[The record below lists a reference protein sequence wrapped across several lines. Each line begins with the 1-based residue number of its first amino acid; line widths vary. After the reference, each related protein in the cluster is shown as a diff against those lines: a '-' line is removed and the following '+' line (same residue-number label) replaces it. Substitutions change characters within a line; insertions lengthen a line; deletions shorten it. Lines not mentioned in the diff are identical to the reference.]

1 MNISV
6 NLSNPFVLIFL
17 CGTVATFLIN
27 HFLEFID
34 FRARAKNGGSIPAVL
49 QKIPLAVET
58 FDTEKLKNISAYED
72 AKYFKW
78 CISSVIMMALDL
90 ALVLFGFYPFVF
102 NFICSL
108 TGFPSTIANSFCAF
122 FLFMLITA
130 VPSFVL
136 AIPFSLYD
144 EFVLEKKFGFS
155 NMTWKLWITDTLKSL
170 VISLILISLLTFVAA
185 VAFVK
190 FETSWWFI
198 LAAVMIAFTFIM
210 QVVYPKF
217 IAPLFNKFSPLEDGE
232 AKDKIMA
239 ILDKVGFKNGGL
251 FVMDE
256 SKRSG
261 HSNAYFSGFGKT
273 KRIVLYDTLLKSLT
287 PDELAA
293 VLGHE
298 LGHFKLHHITKRL
311 FVMIP
316 MEFVVTFLLYKM
328 AHLTGLYNA
337 FGFAD
342 ITAQNVAG
350 VQFIGI
356 FLASMLW
363 SSISEIVSPV
373 SNIFSRRHEYQADA
387 FGADVCGSPE
397 PLITGLI
404 KLNSEN
410 LSELIPPK
418 LYVFW
423 NYSHPTLV
431 ERIEKL
437 KGTHLDHV
445 SDNYQNDIIQ
455 PFEMKNIPLILDV
468 VVPMWSPQTEDMDSR
483 RFYVEHIVRNNYF
496 ENDYHY
502 ELIENGSFCASA
514 FFARKADICKADE
527 WYSVE
532 SKKYS
537 EKLQSSTK
545 IGKAYIELM
554 DDKVRAYMN
563 DDDIQLTL
571 YVSRKKGCGSKLLN
585 KLCEELRAQGWKNL
599 YLWTDCECN
608 WQWYTDHGYELVS
621 KDVYEPFTE
630 QDGEDYLTYIFR
642 KKL

>member
-17 CGTVATFLIN
+17 CGTIATFLIN

-34 FRARAKNGGSIPAVL
+34 FRARSKNGGSIPTVL
-49 QKIPLAVET
+49 QNIPLATET
-58 FDTEKLKNISAYED
+58 FDTEKLKNICAYEN

-78 CISSVIMMALDL
+78 CLSSVFTVALDL
-90 ALVLFGFYPFVF
+90 ALVIFGFYPFVF
-102 NFICSL
+102 YFVCGI
-108 TGFPSTIANSFCAF
+108 TGFPSGIGNSFCAF
-122 FLFMLITA
+122 FLFMILTA

-136 AIPFSLYD
+136 NLPFSLYS

-155 NMTWKLWITDTLKSL
+155 NMTLKLWIADTLKSMIIGL
-170 VISLILISLLTFVAA
+170 VLMALLNFVAA
-185 VAFVK
+185 VVFVK
-190 FETSWWFI
+190 FAGSWWFI
-198 LAAVMIAFTFIM
+198 LAAVLIAFTFIM

-239 ILDKVGFKNGGL
+239 ILEKVGFKNGGL
-251 FVMDE
+251 FVMDA

-311 FVMIP
+311 FIMIP

-328 AHLTGLYNA
+328 AHIPELYYA
-337 FGFAD
+337 FGFLDD
-342 ITAQNVAG
+342 ITAETIAN

-363 SSISEIVSPV
+363 GAISEIITPL
-373 SNIFSRRHEYQADA
+373 SNIFSRKQEYQADA
-387 FGADVCGSPE
+387 FGADACGSPE
-397 PLITGLI
+397 PLINGLI

-437 KGTHLDHV
+437 R
-445 SDNYQNDIIQ
+445 
-455 PFEMKNIPLILDV
+455 E
-468 VVPMWSPQTEDMDSR
+468 
-483 RFYVEHIVRNNYF
+483 
-496 ENDYHY
+496 
-502 ELIENGSFCASA
+502 
-514 FFARKADICKADE
+514 
-527 WYSVE
+527 
-532 SKKYS
+532 
-537 EKLQSSTK
+537 
-545 IGKAYIELM
+545 
-554 DDKVRAYMN
+554 
-563 DDDIQLTL
+563 
-571 YVSRKKGCGSKLLN
+571 
-585 KLCEELRAQGWKNL
+585 
-599 YLWTDCECN
+599 
-608 WQWYTDHGYELVS
+608 
-621 KDVYEPFTE
+621 
-630 QDGEDYLTYIFR
+630 
-642 KKL
+642 

>member
-17 CGTVATFLIN
+17 CGTIATFLIN

-34 FRARAKNGGSIPAVL
+34 FRARSKNGGSIPTVL
-49 QKIPLAVET
+49 QNIPLATET
-58 FDTEKLKNISAYED
+58 FDTEKLKNICAYEN

-78 CISSVIMMALDL
+78 CLSSVFTVALDL
-90 ALVLFGFYPFVF
+90 ALVIFGFYPFVF
-102 NFICSL
+102 YFVCGI
-108 TGFPSTIANSFCAF
+108 TGFPSGIGNSFCAF
-122 FLFMLITA
+122 FLFMILTA

-136 AIPFSLYD
+136 DLPFSLYS

-155 NMTWKLWITDTLKSL
+155 NMTLKLWITDTIKSMIL
-170 VISLILISLLTFVAA
+170 GLILMVLLTFVAA
-185 VAFVK
+185 LVFVK
-190 FETSWWFI
+190 FASSWWFI
-198 LAAVMIAFTFIM
+198 LAAVLIAFTFIM

-239 ILDKVGFKNGGL
+239 ILEKVGFKNGGL
-251 FVMDE
+251 FVMDA

-311 FVMIP
+311 FIMIP
-316 MEFVVTFLLYKM
+316 MEFVVTFLLYKI
-328 AHLTGLYNA
+328 AHIPDLYYA
-337 FGFAD
+337 FGFLDD
-342 ITAQNVAG
+342 ITAETIAN

-363 SSISEIVSPV
+363 GAISEIITPL
-373 SNIFSRRHEYQADA
+373 SNIFSRKQEYQADA
-387 FGADVCGSPE
+387 FGADACGSPE
-397 PLITGLI
+397 PLINGLI

-437 KGTHLDHV
+437 R
-445 SDNYQNDIIQ
+445 
-455 PFEMKNIPLILDV
+455 E
-468 VVPMWSPQTEDMDSR
+468 
-483 RFYVEHIVRNNYF
+483 
-496 ENDYHY
+496 
-502 ELIENGSFCASA
+502 
-514 FFARKADICKADE
+514 
-527 WYSVE
+527 
-532 SKKYS
+532 
-537 EKLQSSTK
+537 
-545 IGKAYIELM
+545 
-554 DDKVRAYMN
+554 
-563 DDDIQLTL
+563 
-571 YVSRKKGCGSKLLN
+571 
-585 KLCEELRAQGWKNL
+585 
-599 YLWTDCECN
+599 
-608 WQWYTDHGYELVS
+608 
-621 KDVYEPFTE
+621 
-630 QDGEDYLTYIFR
+630 
-642 KKL
+642 

>member
-6 NLSNPFVLIFL
+6 NLTNPFVLIFL

-34 FRARAKNGGSIPAVL
+34 FRTRAKNGGSIPAVL

-78 CISSVIMMALDL
+78 CLSSIFS
-90 ALVLFGFYPFVF
+90 LVLELGLVIFGFYPFIF
-102 NFICSL
+102 NFICSF
-108 TGFPSTIANSFCAF
+108 TGFPSGIGNSFCAF
-122 FLFMLITA
+122 LLFMIISGL
-130 VPSFVL
+130 PSSIL
-136 AIPFSLYD
+136 ELPFSLYG
-144 EFVLEKKFGFS
+144 EFVIEKKFGFS
-155 NMTWKLWITDTLKSL
+155 KMTWKLWLTDTVKSII
-170 VISLILISLLTFVAA
+170 VSLILVSVLTFIAA

-190 FETSWWFI
+190 FTTSWWFI

-217 IAPLFNKFSPLEDGE
+217 IAPLFNKFTPLEDGE

-239 ILDKVGFKNGGL
+239 ILDKVGFENGGL
-251 FVMDE
+251 FVMDA

-311 FVMIP
+311 FILIP

-328 AHLTGLYNA
+328 SHLTGLYNA
-337 FGFAD
+337 FGFTT
-342 ITAQNVAG
+342 ITTQNIAN

-356 FLASMLW
+356 FLVSTLW
-363 SSISEIVSPV
+363 ASISEIVTPL

-387 FGADVCGSPE
+387 FGAKVSGTPDH
-397 PLITGLI
+397 LITGLI

-423 NYSHPTLV
+423 NYSHPTLI

-437 KGTHLDHV
+437 
-445 SDNYQNDIIQ
+445 
-455 PFEMKNIPLILDV
+455 
-468 VVPMWSPQTEDMDSR
+468 R
-483 RFYVEHIVRNNYF
+483 
-496 ENDYHY
+496 
-502 ELIENGSFCASA
+502 
-514 FFARKADICKADE
+514 
-527 WYSVE
+527 
-532 SKKYS
+532 
-537 EKLQSSTK
+537 
-545 IGKAYIELM
+545 
-554 DDKVRAYMN
+554 
-563 DDDIQLTL
+563 QL
-571 YVSRKKGCGSKLLN
+571 N
-585 KLCEELRAQGWKNL
+585 
-599 YLWTDCECN
+599 
-608 WQWYTDHGYELVS
+608 
-621 KDVYEPFTE
+621 
-630 QDGEDYLTYIFR
+630 
-642 KKL
+642 

>member
-6 NLSNPFVLIFL
+6 NLTHPFVLIFL

-34 FRARAKNGGSIPAVL
+34 FRARAKNGGTIPEVL
-49 QKIPLAVET
+49 QKIPLALET

-78 CISSVIMMALDL
+78 YVSSVVMMALDL
-90 ALVLFGFYPFVF
+90 ALVIFGFYPFAF
-102 NFICSL
+102 NFICSI
-108 TGFPSTIANSFCAF
+108 TGFPSTIGNSFAAF
-122 FLFMLITA
+122 LLFMIISGL
-130 VPSFVL
+130 PSSIL
-136 AIPFSLYD
+136 GLPFSLYS
-144 EFVLEKKFGFS
+144 EFVIEKKFGFS
-155 NMTWKLWITDTLKSL
+155 NMTWKLWISDQLKGL
-170 VISLILISLLTFVAA
+170 VVGLILMSLLTFIAA

-198 LAAVMIAFTFIM
+198 LAAVLIAFTFIM

-232 AKDKIMA
+232 AKDKITA
-239 ILDKVGFKNGGL
+239 ILEKIGFKNGGL
-251 FVMDE
+251 FVMDA

-311 FVMIP
+311 FIMIP

-328 AHLTGLYNA
+328 AQLTGLYTA
-337 FGFAD
+337 FGFTN
-342 ITAQNVAG
+342 ITAENVAG

-363 SSISEIVSPV
+363 GSLSEIVTPL

-387 FGADVCGSPE
+387 FGAQACGSPE

-431 ERIEKL
+431 ERIEHL
-437 KGTHLDHV
+437 KK
-445 SDNYQNDIIQ
+445 
-455 PFEMKNIPLILDV
+455 E
-468 VVPMWSPQTEDMDSR
+468 
-483 RFYVEHIVRNNYF
+483 
-496 ENDYHY
+496 
-502 ELIENGSFCASA
+502 
-514 FFARKADICKADE
+514 
-527 WYSVE
+527 
-532 SKKYS
+532 
-537 EKLQSSTK
+537 
-545 IGKAYIELM
+545 
-554 DDKVRAYMN
+554 
-563 DDDIQLTL
+563 
-571 YVSRKKGCGSKLLN
+571 
-585 KLCEELRAQGWKNL
+585 
-599 YLWTDCECN
+599 
-608 WQWYTDHGYELVS
+608 
-621 KDVYEPFTE
+621 
-630 QDGEDYLTYIFR
+630 
-642 KKL
+642 

>member
-1 MNISV
+1 MNTSV
-6 NLSNPFVLIFL
+6 NFSNPFVLIFL

-34 FRARAKNGGSIPAVL
+34 FRARSKNGGSIPPVL
-49 QKIPLAVET
+49 QKIPLATET

-102 NFICSL
+102 NFICGL

-144 EFVLEKKFGFS
+144 EFILEKKFGFS
-155 NMTWKLWITDTLKSL
+155 NMTWKLWITDQLKGI
-170 VISLILISLLTFVAA
+170 VVGLILISLLTFIAA

-190 FETSWWFI
+190 FATSWWFI
-198 LAAVMIAFTFIM
+198 LAAIMIAFTFIM

-239 ILDKVGFKNGGL
+239 ILDRVGFKNGGL
-251 FVMDE
+251 FVMDA

-311 FVMIP
+311 FIMIP
-316 MEFVVTFLLYKM
+316 MEFVITFLLYKM
-328 AHLTGLYNA
+328 AHLVNMYNA
-337 FGFAD
+337 FGFVN

-350 VQFIGI
+350 AQFIGM
-356 FLASMLW
+356 FLAAMLW
-363 SSISEIVSPV
+363 SSISEIISPV
-373 SNIFSRRHEYQADA
+373 SNIFSRKQEYQADA

-437 KGTHLDHV
+437 KGRHNARV
-445 SDNYQNDIIQ
+445 SGKYQSDTIQ
-455 PFEMKNIPLILDV
+455 PFEMNNIPLILDV
-468 VVPMWSPQTEDMDSR
+468 VVPMWSPPQEDMEFR
-483 RFYVEHIVRNNYF
+483 RFYVEHIVRNNLF
-496 ENDYHY
+496 ENDYHF

-514 FFARKADICKADE
+514 FFARKADVCKADE

-532 SKKYS
+532 SRKYS
-537 EKLQSSTK
+537 ENLLSSTK
-545 IGKAYIELM
+545 IGKSYIELM
-554 DDKVRAYMN
+554 DDKVRSYMN

-608 WQWYTDHGYELVS
+608 WQWYTDHGYELLS
-621 KDVYEPFTE
+621 TDVYKPFSSE
-630 QDGEDYLTYIFR
+630 DEDYLTYIFR

>member
-1 MNISV
+1 MKISV
-6 NLSNPFVLIFL
+6 DLSNPFVLIFV
-17 CGTVATFLIN
+17 CGTIATFLIN

-78 CISSVIMMALDL
+78 CISSVLMMALDL

-102 NFICSL
+102 NFICGI
-108 TGFPSTIANSFCAF
+108 TGFPSTIVNSFLAF
-122 FLFMLITA
+122 LLFMIITSL
-130 VPSFVL
+130 PSFVL

-170 VISLILISLLTFVAA
+170 VISFILILLLTFIAA
-185 VAFVK
+185 VSFVK

-198 LAAVMIAFTFIM
+198 LAAVLIAFTFIM
-210 QVVYPKF
+210 QVIYPKF

-232 AKDKIMA
+232 TKDKIMA
-239 ILDKVGFKNGGL
+239 ILEKVGFKNGGL

-311 FVMIP
+311 FIMIP

-328 AHLTGLYNA
+328 AHLVNLYNA
-337 FGFAD
+337 FGFTE
-342 ITAQNVAG
+342 ITSQNVAG
-350 VQFIGI
+350 VQFIGML
-356 FLASMLW
+356 LASMLW
-363 SSISEIVSPV
+363 GAISEIVTPV
-373 SNIFSRRHEYQADA
+373 SNIFSRKREYQADA

-423 NYSHPTLV
+423 NYSHPTLI

-437 KGTHLDHV
+437 
-445 SDNYQNDIIQ
+445 N
-455 PFEMKNIPLILDV
+455 E
-468 VVPMWSPQTEDMDSR
+468 
-483 RFYVEHIVRNNYF
+483 RNKTN
-496 ENDYHY
+496 
-502 ELIENGSFCASA
+502 
-514 FFARKADICKADE
+514 
-527 WYSVE
+527 
-532 SKKYS
+532 
-537 EKLQSSTK
+537 
-545 IGKAYIELM
+545 
-554 DDKVRAYMN
+554 
-563 DDDIQLTL
+563 
-571 YVSRKKGCGSKLLN
+571 
-585 KLCEELRAQGWKNL
+585 
-599 YLWTDCECN
+599 
-608 WQWYTDHGYELVS
+608 
-621 KDVYEPFTE
+621 
-630 QDGEDYLTYIFR
+630 
-642 KKL
+642 